1 MLFKGIAGSNGIE
14 IAPAY
19 IYQPDPAP
27 PAAPALAGDAASEI
41 SALKQALLTARGQVE
56 LIRDKALQTAGAAAA
71 IFDAHLL
78 LLDDPQYLAEIVA
91 AIGEEK
97 LSAVAAV
104 DRVTASYAALFA
116 AMEDEYMRERGADIK
131 DIGERVRRCLLGL
144 PPQGLA
150 HLDSPVIVI
159 APDLSPSDTMTIDA
173 RYVKGFVTNSGGR
186 TSHAAIIARTL
197 EIPAVLG
204 LGDITARLKSGDC
217 VVIDGSAGT
226 VIVDPDQEQQLFYR
240 RKRQRFLDRQAA
252 LQQLAGLPAVT
263 VDGHRLEVSANI
275 GAPRDIDAALAY
287 GADGVGLFRTEFLYL
302 EKNALPGEEE
312 QFQTYKAAAE
322 KLGRRPLIIRTL
334 DIGGDKELPGLQL
347 PAESNPFLGYRA
359 IRICLDRRDL
369 FKTQLRAI
377 LRAGAYGN
385 LLLMYP
391 MISGVAEVR
400 AANAVLAEVKQELR
414 QQGLAFDELIK
425 VGVMIEVPSAAVT
438 ADSIIREVDF
448 FSIGTNDLC
457 QYTLAVDRLNEKVAG
472 LYQPLHPAVL
482 RLIKTAVDASH
493 AHGKFTGMCGELAGE
508 ALAAPLLLGLG
519 LDELSMNAAS
529 MPWVKQV
536 IQRLSLAE
544 ASQTAAA
551 ALELE
556 TPEAVKAYLTDV
568 LARLGLTQTEED
580 A

>member
-226 VIVDPDQEQQLFYR
+226 VIVDPDPEQQLFYR